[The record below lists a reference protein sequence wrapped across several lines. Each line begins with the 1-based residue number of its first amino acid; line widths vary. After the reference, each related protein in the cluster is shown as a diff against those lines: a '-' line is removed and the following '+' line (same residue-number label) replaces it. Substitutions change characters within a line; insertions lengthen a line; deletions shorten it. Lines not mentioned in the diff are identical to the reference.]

1 MEKQSEERKQK
12 ELDREAS
19 QNEQIRETG
28 QAVLDGNSRKHKVE
42 LLTVIGEIEGHES
55 ARTQTTKYEHVLPKL
70 ALIEDDEEIEG
81 LLILL
86 NTVGGDVEAGLA
98 IAEMIAS

>member
-1 MEKQSEERKQK
+1 MEKQNEEGKQK

-55 ARTQTTKYEHVLPKL
+55 ARLTAKQPSMSMYCQSWLSLRTMRRSR
-70 ALIEDDEEIEG
+70 G
-81 LLILL
+81 F
-86 NTVGGDVEAGLA
+86 
-98 IAEMIAS
+98 

>member
-55 ARTQTTKYEHVLPKL
+55 APSHMYCQSWLSLRTMRRSR
-70 ALIEDDEEIEG
+70 G
-81 LLILL
+81 F
-86 NTVGGDVEAGLA
+86 
-98 IAEMIAS
+98 